1 MITWRPRAYS
11 ASSARAGGGALV
23 VEAGEDAVADE
34 RQQLARTALE
44 QLQAQ
49 GEKQLVASAFAGALS
64 ADGPEPGE
72 GAPRPPPSPPML
84 IQQPRADRP
93 FQRAYLR
100 QHALAVRR
108 RGVSIQ
114 HDVADIAVGF

>member
-72 GAPRPPPSPPML
+72 GAPSPTPPHPRCSYSNLARIVPSSARISASTRWL
-84 IQQPRADRP
+84 SA
-93 FQRAYLR
+93 AE
-100 QHALAVRR
+100 ASA
-108 RGVSIQ
+108 SNTT
-114 HDVADIAVGF
+114 